1 MEHHFKRGTP
11 ILNIQ
16 ITEKNRTE
24 KERLSIRKFAVH
36 NMEVVFHFSTADPET
51 GSPRAEA
58 ETNET

>member
-36 NMEVVFHFSTADPET
+36 MEVV
-51 GSPRAEA
+51 
-58 ETNET
+58 